1 MPWPFRPKRPTH
13 TSFAVGPYR
22 LDAPI
27 GDLTGLVEFSAEE
40 YAAMGRQFK
49 GERSYNT
56 SSVQFAGRPWHVML
70 QAVNGRISKIAPYIE
85 LVSKEEAN
93 RIAMPLLKYCMEQ
106 LGKPAEQKTGLFIWD
121 TTDGNV
127 ILQTAENMAGLT
139 ISLFLTSRSVQ
150 NFERL

>member
-1 MPWPFRPKRPTH
+1 
-13 TSFAVGPYR
+13 
-22 LDAPI
+22 
-27 GDLTGLVEFSAEE
+27 
-40 YAAMGRQFK
+40 
-49 GERSYNT
+49 
-56 SSVQFAGRPWHVML
+56 ML

-139 ISLFLTSRSVQ
+139 ISRFFTLSLCAEF
-150 NFERL
+150 